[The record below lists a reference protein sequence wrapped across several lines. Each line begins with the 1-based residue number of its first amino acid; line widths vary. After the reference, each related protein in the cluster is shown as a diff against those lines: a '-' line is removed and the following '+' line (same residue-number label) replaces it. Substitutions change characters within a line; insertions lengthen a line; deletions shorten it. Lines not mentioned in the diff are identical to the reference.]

1 MAKNRKAIKML
12 TPAELKD
19 KIETTSLEEAI
30 ELFKE
35 SVLKK
40 SLNNYDGI
48 WQSEMTETFER
59 IDYYDEPFFVLIE
72 KNLGDSCGGLSSPI
86 ITEQEKIALFLLM
99 VEVFDRFVEIQTVDD
114 VDWAGNPYVLA
125 MLIVSNEVA
134 AEPLT
139 QEEFEI
145 IKDFI
150 VALIDT
156 FVPSLTVD
164 TQEYLAF
171 KSANN
176 PDTTPIDNI
185 QITLPLKAYK
195 TIDIKYT
202 LP

>member
-1 MAKNRKAIKML
+1 
-12 TPAELKD
+12 
-19 KIETTSLEEAI
+19 
-30 ELFKE
+30 
-35 SVLKK
+35 
-40 SLNNYDGI
+40 
-48 WQSEMTETFER
+48 
-59 IDYYDEPFFVLIE
+59 
-72 KNLGDSCGGLSSPI
+72 
-86 ITEQEKIALFLLM
+86 M